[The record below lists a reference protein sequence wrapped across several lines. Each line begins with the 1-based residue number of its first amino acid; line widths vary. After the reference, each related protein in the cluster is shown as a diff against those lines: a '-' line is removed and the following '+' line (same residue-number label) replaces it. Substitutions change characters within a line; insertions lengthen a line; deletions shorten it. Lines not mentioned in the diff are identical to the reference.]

1 MERILGMFNSSKD
14 KDREQVSETEI
25 LLNKVLSELNV
36 LKNSVEFLS
45 VSMQEGHSKL
55 SDIERQLVEMA
66 GGVTNSVTPAHSD
79 TTYSQ
84 HITHIEEKVQPS
96 TTLMSP
102 IKRSTGIELI
112 KRGEDESFK
121 AQFELKE
128 SSGELS
134 FNNDCL
140 EFCMIDLE
148 ARLLPFVEAEI
159 AVKDQAPT
167 KIEQIQTGIAE
178 NISGAWYCK
187 VKPKLRIV

>member
-36 LKNSVEFLS
+36 LKNSIESLS

-66 GGVTNSVTPAHSD
+66 GGATNSVTPAHLD
-79 TTYSQ
+79 TTVSQ

-112 KRGEDESFK
+112 RRGEDESFK

-148 ARLLPFVEAEI
+148 ARLLPFVEADI
-159 AVKDQAPT
+159 AVKDQTPT

>member
-14 KDREQVSETEI
+14 KDRDQVSETEI
-25 LLNKVLSELNV
+25 LLNKVLLELNV
-36 LKNSVEFLS
+36 LKNSIESLS

-66 GGVTNSVTPAHSD
+66 GGVTNSVTPTHLD
-79 TTYSQ
+79 TTFSQ
-84 HITHIEEKVQPS
+84 HITHIEEKVQSS
-96 TTLMSP
+96 TILMSP

-121 AQFELKE
+121 AQFKLKE

-159 AVKDQAPT
+159 AVKDQTPT

>member
-14 KDREQVSETEI
+14 KDRDQVSETEI

-36 LKNSVEFLS
+36 LKNSIERIS
-45 VSMQEGHSKL
+45 ASMQEGHSKL

-66 GGVTNSVTPAHSD
+66 GNVTNSVTPAHLD
-79 TTYSQ
+79 TTFSQ
-84 HITHIEEKVQPS
+84 PITHIEEKVQPS
-96 TTLMSP
+96 TILMSP

-121 AQFELKE
+121 AQFELKK

-148 ARLLPFVEAEI
+148 ARLLPFVEADI
-159 AVKDQAPT
+159 AVKDQTPT

>member
-36 LKNSVEFLS
+36 LKNSIESLS

-66 GGVTNSVTPAHSD
+66 GGVTNSVTPAHLD
-79 TTYSQ
+79 TTVSQ

-112 KRGEDESFK
+112 RRGEDESFK

-148 ARLLPFVEAEI
+148 ARLLPFVEADI
-159 AVKDQAPT
+159 AVKDQTPT

>member
-1 MERILGMFNSSKD
+1 MERILGMFNSSKE

-36 LKNSVEFLS
+36 LKNSIESLS

-66 GGVTNSVTPAHSD
+66 GGVTNLVTPAHLD
-79 TTYSQ
+79 TTVSQ
-84 HITHIEEKVQPS
+84 HIMHIEEKVQPS

-112 KRGEDESFK
+112 RRGEDESFK

-148 ARLLPFVEAEI
+148 ARLLPFVEADI
-159 AVKDQAPT
+159 AVKDQTPT
-167 KIEQIQTGIAE
+167 KIEQIQAGIAE

>member
-14 KDREQVSETEI
+14 KDRNQVSETEI
-25 LLNKVLSELNV
+25 LLNKVLSEINV
-36 LKNSVEFLS
+36 LKNSIESLS

-66 GGVTNSVTPAHSD
+66 GGVTNSVTPAHLD
-79 TTYSQ
+79 TTFSRQ
-84 HITHIEEKVQPS
+84 ITHIEEKVQPS

-121 AQFELKE
+121 AQFELNE

-134 FNNDCL
+134 FNHDCL

-148 ARLLPFVEAEI
+148 ARLLPFVEADI
-159 AVKDQAPT
+159 AVKDQTPT

>member
-14 KDREQVSETEI
+14 KDRDQVPETEV

-36 LKNSVEFLS
+36 LKNSVENLS

-55 SDIERQLVEMA
+55 SDIERQLVVMS
-66 GGVTNSVTPAHSD
+66 GGVTNSVTPTHLD
-79 TTYSQ
+79 TPFSQ

-96 TTLMSP
+96 TILMSP

-121 AQFELKE
+121 AQFELKK

-148 ARLLPFVEAEI
+148 ARLLPFVEADI
-159 AVKDQAPT
+159 AVQDQTPT

>member
-1 MERILGMFNSSKD
+1 MERILGMFNSSKE

-36 LKNSVEFLS
+36 LKNSIESLS

-66 GGVTNSVTPAHSD
+66 GGVTNSVTPAHLD
-79 TTYSQ
+79 TTFSQ
-84 HITHIEEKVQPS
+84 QITHIEEKVQPS

-121 AQFELKE
+121 AQFELNE

-134 FNNDCL
+134 FNHDCL

-148 ARLLPFVEAEI
+148 ARLLPFVEADI
-159 AVKDQAPT
+159 AVKDQTPT

>member
-14 KDREQVSETEI
+14 KDRDQVSETEI
-25 LLNKVLSELNV
+25 LLNKVLSEINV
-36 LKNSVEFLS
+36 LKKSIESLS

-66 GGVTNSVTPAHSD
+66 GGVTNSVTPAHLD
-79 TTYSQ
+79 TTFSQ
-84 HITHIEEKVQPS
+84 QITHIEEKVQPS

-134 FNNDCL
+134 FNHDCL

-148 ARLLPFVEAEI
+148 ARLLPFVEADI
-159 AVKDQAPT
+159 AVKDQTPT

>member
-1 MERILGMFNSSKD
+1 MERVLGMFNSTKD
-14 KDREQVSETEI
+14 KNRDQVSETEI
-25 LLNKVLSELNV
+25 LLNKVLSELSV
-36 LKNSVEFLS
+36 LKNSIERLS

-66 GGVTNSVTPAHSD
+66 GNVTNSVTPAHLD
-79 TTYSQ
+79 TTFSQ
-84 HITHIEEKVQPS
+84 PITHIEEKVQPS
-96 TTLMSP
+96 TLLVSP
-102 IKRSTGIELI
+102 FKRSTGIELI
-112 KRGEDESFK
+112 KRSENESFK
-121 AQFELKE
+121 AQFKLKE

-159 AVKDQAPT
+159 AIKDKVPT
-167 KIEQIQTGIAE
+167 KIEQIQTGTAE
-178 NISGAWYCK
+178 NMNGAWYCK